1 MEYLDT
7 KYFSYANPDDSFPKK
22 ALIRSI
28 EFFSGQPKLYNLYR
42 NYQKHPENWEDFWDG
57 CIDILDLNVK
67 YNEEKISKIPKNG
80 PLVIVAN
87 HPFGVLDGLVICWLS
102 KKIRKEF
109 KVLTHAL
116 LLRAPET
123 KGYLLPIDFSG
134 TKEALHTNIE
144 TRKTARN
151 FLNKGGA
158 VVIFPGGTVSTT
170 NTVFTKEAYDPKW
183 RNFTARLI
191 KRSKA
196 TILPIYFYG
205 QNSRLFHIASHI
217 SQTLRSALL
226 FHEVRRRISSSVPLI
241 IGDTI
246 SFDSLDKNMTN
257 DELSDYLRNLTYNL
271 NPLLDNFDIPLGK
284 DFTEF

>member
-1 MEYLDT
+1 MDYLDT
-7 KYFSYANPDDSFPKK
+7 KYFSYANPDDPFSKK
-22 ALIRSI
+22 VLIRTI
-28 EFFSGQPKLYNLYR
+28 EYFSGQPKLYNIYR
-42 NYQKHPENWEDFWDG
+42 DYQTNADNWDNFWDG
-57 CIDILDLNVK
+57 CIDKLELKVK
-67 YNEEKISKIPKNG
+67 FNEEKIVNIPKEG
-80 PLVIVAN
+80 PLIIVAN

-134 TKEALHTNIE
+134 TKEALTTNIQ
-144 TRKTARN
+144 TRKMARS
-151 FLNKGGA
+151 FLKEGGA

-170 NTVFTKEAYDPKW
+170 NSVFTKNAYDPRW
-183 RNFTARLI
+183 RNFTSRLI
-191 KRSKA
+191 KQSDA
-196 TILPIYFYG
+196 TIVPIYFYG

-226 FHEVRRRISSSVPLI
+226 FHEVRRRINTSVPLI
-241 IGDTI
+241 IGDPI
-246 SFDSLDKNMTN
+246 KSSSLDKDITN
-257 DELSDYLRNLTYNL
+257 EQLSDYLRLITYKL
-271 NPLLDNFDIPLGK
+271 NPAYKNINIPFGK

>member
-28 EFFSGQPKLYNLYR
+28 EFFSGQPKLYSLYR
-42 NYQKHPENWEDFWDG
+42 NYQNHPENWEDFWDG

-144 TRKTARN
+144 TRKTITFFN
-151 FLNKGGA
+151 
-158 VVIFPGGTVSTT
+158 IFPI
-170 NTVFTKEAYDPKW
+170 F
-183 RNFTARLI
+183 
-191 KRSKA
+191 
-196 TILPIYFYG
+196 
-205 QNSRLFHIASHI
+205 
-217 SQTLRSALL
+217 LL
-226 FHEVRRRISSSVPLI
+226 
-241 IGDTI
+241 
-246 SFDSLDKNMTN
+246 N
-257 DELSDYLRNLTYNL
+257 
-271 NPLLDNFDIPLGK
+271 
-284 DFTEF
+284 